1 MRPER
6 QARTRLVVGAGLLFA
21 LMACERSNAPPQQGD
36 STSDSPQRIVS
47 LVPSVTRMIVE
58 LGEGHRLVGR
68 TDYDTTPP
76 LDTLPS
82 VGGGLNP
89 SLERLVSLGP
99 DLVVRFQSDADVET
113 AARLDEIGIAHF
125 AVRADT
131 IADVRSVV
139 RRLGRL
145 LNQTTRADSLIDVLD
160 RELEQ
165 VRAATAGRPPV
176 RAAFVLGG
184 TPPWVAGSDTFVD
197 ELITLSG
204 GVNAFADLDSP
215 YAGVSPEVFR
225 ARDLEVILL
234 GPGTALSDALVGD
247 ARVARLSAE
256 IELPGLDL
264 YRAAWAV
271 AAALHPDLRR

>member
-1 MRPER
+1 MSR
-6 QARTRLVVGAGLLFA
+6 QTRTRLVAGAGLLLA
-21 LMACERSNAPPQQGD
+21 LMACEGSDPPPARVDSASDAPR
-36 STSDSPQRIVS
+36 RIVS

-58 LGEGHRLVGR
+58 LGAGHRLVGR
-68 TDYDTTPP
+68 TDYDTAPP

-89 SLERLVSLGP
+89 SLERLVSLRP
-99 DLVVRFQSDADVET
+99 DLVVRFQSDTDVET
-113 AARLDEIGIAHF
+113 PARLDEIGIAHL

-145 LNQTTRADSLIDVLD
+145 LDETARADSLIGVLD
-160 RELEQ
+160 RELER
-165 VRAATAGRPPV
+165 VREATVGRTPV

-184 TPPWVAGSDTFVD
+184 TPPWVAGPHTFVD
-197 ELITLSG
+197 ELITLAG
-204 GVNAFADLDSP
+204 GVNAFADLERP

-225 ARDLEVILL
+225 ARDIDVILL
-234 GPGTALSDALVGD
+234 GPGTDLPDALVGD
-247 ARVARLSAE
+247 TRVARLTAE

-271 AAALHPDLRR
+271 AAALHEDLRR